1 MEKSI
6 LVGAVSMQMQ
16 DSTKMME
23 MQGNL
28 GDLTVK
34 YGCERFFFDVA
45 LKHNER
51 STCKTMWT

>member
-6 LVGAVSMQMQ
+6 LVGAVSMQM
-16 DSTKMME
+16 E
-23 MQGNL
+23 MHGNL
-28 GDLTVK
+28 GDFTVK

-51 STCKTMWT
+51 STCKKMWT